1 MAHSQGFG
9 QSLLYG
15 YPVYVFGDCVQADW
29 CPVSGGLCST
39 RLHRHA
45 LLATCPEH
53 QLTWDPIDGRVVSS
67 PLQYLIPRL
76 PSFPTQRTA
85 KTLKVLTPPTTPVSP
100 KVPPAFFQS
109 MRKHTPYRNGCLE
122 PTLGDQLPSLAFPE
136 PGLRPQ
142 NIYTTWGK
150 TVVCLYLFQLSPPMT
165 WPLIPHV
172 IFCHPRQLGAFLT
185 KVPLK
190 RLEELLYKMFL
201 HTGTVIVLPE
211 DDLPT
216 TMFQPVRAPCI
227 QTAWCTGLLPYHSI
241 LTTPGLI
248 WTFNDGSPMISG
260 PCPKAGQPSLVVQS
274 SLLIFKKFQTKASH
288 PSYLLPHQ
296 LIQYSS
302 FHNLHLL
309 FDEYT
314 NIPVSILFN
323 KGEADDNGDQ
333 PPEPAAQGES
343 STQKVRPSHTNN
355 PK

>member
-1 MAHSQGFG
+1 MAHFPGFG

-29 CPVSGGLCST
+29 CPISGGLCSP

-53 QLTWDPIDGRVVSS
+53 QITWDPIDGRVVGS

-76 PSFPTQRTA
+76 PSFPTQRTS
-85 KTLKVLTPPTTPVSP
+85 KTLKVLTPPTTPVTP
-100 KVPPAFFQS
+100 KVPPSFFQS
-109 MRKHTPYRNGCLE
+109 VRRHSPYRNGCLE
-122 PTLGDQLPSLAFPE
+122 TTLGEQLPSLAFPE

-142 NIYTTWGK
+142 NIYTIWGK
-150 TVVCLYLFQLSPPMT
+150 TIVCLYIYQLSPPMT

-172 IFCHPRQLGAFLT
+172 IFCNPRQLSAFLSN
-185 KVPLK
+185 VPPK
-190 RLEELLYKMFL
+190 RLEELLYKLYL
-201 HTGTVIVLPE
+201 HTGAIIILP
-211 DDLPT
+211 DDALPT
-216 TMFQPVRAPCI
+216 TLFQPVRAPCV
-227 QTAWCTGLLPYHSI
+227 QTTWNTGLLPYQPN

-274 SLLIFKKFQTKASH
+274 SLLIFERFQTKAYH
-288 PSYLLPHQ
+288 PSYLLSHQ

-302 FHNLHLL
+302 FHHLYLL

-314 NIPVSILFN
+314 TIPFSLLF
-323 KGEADDNGDQ
+323 KEKEGDDRDNDPSPG
-333 PPEPAAQGES
+333 ATTMCSQG
-343 STQKVRPSHTNN
+343 QD
-355 PK
+355 